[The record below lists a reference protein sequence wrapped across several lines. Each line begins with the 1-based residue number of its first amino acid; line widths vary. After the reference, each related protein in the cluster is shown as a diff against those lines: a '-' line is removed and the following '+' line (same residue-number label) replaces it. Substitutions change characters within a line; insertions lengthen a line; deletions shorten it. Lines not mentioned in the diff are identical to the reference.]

1 MRSVL
6 HNKNP
11 CLIIRGTGVF
21 HKIGGGKGKTERER
35 EKDRAREREKQNKCT
50 SNKLNINTNRLPTVG
65 VFS

>member
-21 HKIGGGKGKTERER
+21 HKIGGGKGKTGRGKRER
-35 EKDRAREREKQNKCT
+35 ERARER
-50 SNKLNINTNRLPTVG
+50 SRINVLPTN
-65 VFS
+65 

>member
-35 EKDRAREREKQNKCT
+35 ESERER
-50 SNKLNINTNRLPTVG
+50 SRINVLPTN
-65 VFS
+65 